1 MPRLNGGEQ
10 AIANKEDNLPRLI
23 PRNSWLMLFLAA
35 TQTSCGADWPCAAAA
50 AGPVPPAFIMPSPSS
65 PPPPSGIN
73 TGRFRTSPPLGGC
86 GDIIFMYGCTKVFEA
101 LLQNTKCGPIFRK

>member
-10 AIANKEDNLPRLI
+10 AIANKEDDLLRLI
-23 PRNSWLMLFLAA
+23 PREASGIK
-35 TQTSCGADWPCAAAA
+35 TSCGPDWPCAAAA
-50 AGPVPPAFIMPSPSS
+50 AGPVPPAFITPSPPS

-86 GDIIFMYGCTKVFEA
+86 GEIIFMYGCTKVFEA